1 MNRIDYVID
10 SYAVIVVFFV
20 FVVYAKVPMQKSYG
34 SVSVPV
40 KVIKILS
47 ITSRLT
53 EVSNGWQLG

>member
-10 SYAVIVVFFV
+10 SCVAIVVFFV

-40 KVIKILS
+40 KVIKILN
-47 ITSRLT
+47 ITSELS
-53 EVSNGWQLG
+53 EVFW